1 MRILIVTPA
10 PPRSRYGNRVTAL
23 RWARILR
30 GLGHR
35 VTLVQTY
42 QGQPCGLLIAL
53 HAVRSH
59 AAVRTF
65 RLLHPTRPVVVALT
79 GTDIYRDLPKSKKGV
94 ETLEAASRL
103 VALNSKAQERL
114 PPRLRGKV
122 RVIFQS
128 AQAPSG
134 TPPGPPRGFDVCVV
148 GHLRREKDPFR
159 TAMAVRGLPA
169 HSMIRVLHSGKAM
182 DARMEAL
189 ATGEE
194 RRNPR
199 YRWLGELPPWRV
211 RRLYRTCRLMV
222 LSSRM
227 EGGANVISEAAVAG
241 LPVLAARIPGSVGL
255 LGEKYPGYFPV
266 GDTRALKKLLL
277 KVEREPRFLAQ
288 LRSWMEALAPRFRAE
303 SEAACWAA
311 LLEELGQHQT
321 EAKRPASGRSARA
334 RRPGG

>member
-1 MRILIVTPA
+1 MPARFHRPMRILIVTPA

-128 AQAPSG
+128 AQVPSG
-134 TPPGPPRGFDVCVV
+134 TPPGLLRGFDV
-148 GHLRREKDPFR
+148 
-159 TAMAVRGLPA
+159 
-169 HSMIRVLHSGKAM
+169 
-182 DARMEAL
+182 
-189 ATGEE
+189 
-194 RRNPR
+194 
-199 YRWLGELPPWRV
+199 
-211 RRLYRTCRLMV
+211 
-222 LSSRM
+222 
-227 EGGANVISEAAVAG
+227 
-241 LPVLAARIPGSVGL
+241 
-255 LGEKYPGYFPV
+255 
-266 GDTRALKKLLL
+266 
-277 KVEREPRFLAQ
+277 
-288 LRSWMEALAPRFRAE
+288 
-303 SEAACWAA
+303 
-311 LLEELGQHQT
+311 
-321 EAKRPASGRSARA
+321 
-334 RRPGG
+334 

>member
-35 VTLVQTY
+35 VTLVQAY
-42 QGQPCGLLIAL
+42 QGQPCDLLIAL
-53 HAVRSH
+53 HAVRSY
-59 AAVRTF
+59 AAVRSF

-79 GTDIYRDLPKSKKGV
+79 GTDIYRDLPKSKQGL
-94 ETLEAASRL
+94 ETLEAATRL
-103 VALNSKAQERL
+103 IALNSKAWERL

-128 AQAPSG
+128 AQAPSAA
-134 TPPGPPRGFDVCVV
+134 PPGHPRGFAVCVV

-159 TAMAVRGLPA
+159 TALAVRGLPA
-169 HSMIRVLHSGKAM
+169 HSVIRVLHSGKAM
-182 DARMEAL
+182 DGRMAAL

-241 LPVLAARIPGSVGL
+241 LPVLAARIPGTVGL
-255 LGEKYPGYFPV
+255 LGETYPGYFPV
-266 GDTRALKKLLL
+266 GDTRALKELLL
-277 KVEREPRFLAQ
+277 KAEREPQFLAR
-288 LRSWMEALAPRFRAE
+288 LRKWMEALAPRFRAE

-311 LLEELGQHQT
+311 LLEELARDES
-321 EAKRPASGRSARA
+321 EAKRPGSGRLARG
-334 RRPGG
+334 RRSGG